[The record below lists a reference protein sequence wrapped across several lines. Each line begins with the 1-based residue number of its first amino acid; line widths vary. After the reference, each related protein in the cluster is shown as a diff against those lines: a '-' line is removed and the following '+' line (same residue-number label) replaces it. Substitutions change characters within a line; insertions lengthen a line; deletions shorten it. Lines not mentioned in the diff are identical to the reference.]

1 MAGCGVPA
9 NHLPRWVSP
18 HALLA
23 RGSVDG
29 AINLC
34 SPSTVAKVNYQLI
47 RYLHFGSV
55 EGDLQEGHFYDS
67 RSPFS
72 VFLSTRSGFLFFFG
86 VWNPRYLAFRAQNR
100 HFCAL
105 LPSEPPVFGHFE
117 HKIEVFVLF
126 CPSRPSFSGVSST
139 KSRFL
144 CDFCLRDRR
153 FQGFR
158 AQKRHFCELFD
169 FGTPIF
175 RLFEHK
181 SCFHG
186 N

>member
-1 MAGCGVPA
+1 M
-9 NHLPRWVSP
+9 NFNELPYYFSTKFDEEPTKSRF
-18 HALLA
+18 
-23 RGSVDG
+23 
-29 AINLC
+29 LC
-34 SPSTVAKVNYQLI
+34 
-47 RYLHFGSV
+47 
-55 EGDLQEGHFYDS
+55 D
-67 RSPFS
+67 
-72 VFLSTRSGFLFFFG
+72 FG
-86 VWNPRYLAFRAQNR
+86 VCNPRFRAFRAQKR

-144 CDFCLRDRR
+144 CAFCLRDRR

-158 AQKRHFCELFD
+158 AQNRHFCALFD
-169 FGTPIF
+169 FGTTIF

-186 N
+186 NQSLMGDGKINRG